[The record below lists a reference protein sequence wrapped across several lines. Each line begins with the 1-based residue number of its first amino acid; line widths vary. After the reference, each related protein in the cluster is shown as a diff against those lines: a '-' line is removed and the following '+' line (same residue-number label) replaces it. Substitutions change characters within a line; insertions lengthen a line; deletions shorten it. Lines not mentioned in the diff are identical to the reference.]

1 MSIELIKYAF
11 VAGEVSPSLL
21 GRTDLTKYDFGMA
34 LARNWFVDYR
44 GGLST
49 RAGSE
54 FLDAIP
60 DGVARL
66 FEFQFSPDT
75 ANTYCLIFGDAYI
88 RFMQDGAYVLEDEKI
103 ITAITKATPPV
114 VTSMAHGYI
123 DGNWVRVYDVVGM
136 VEVNSRTFQIDVLT
150 ADTFRLLDA
159 ITGDPIVG
167 AVYTT
172 YTSDG
177 HVARVYE
184 ISSPY
189 AEEDLEDLGYE
200 QVRDTVRLTHNL
212 YPIKNL
218 VRHDHTDWE
227 ITDEVIGNLDGPPTG
242 LTGTPSASG
251 DASTA
256 YAVSAIMYDDTETIP
271 SYPILVD
278 NSVNFTVEEG
288 SVALTWDALVGA
300 KEYIVY
306 RTIVISSGDTNAGTQ
321 LGFLTRTAGTSF
333 TDSNVVP
340 DFTKSPYEHLDPFA
354 VLAIDKI
361 QMTVGGAGYSFLE
374 PITITA
380 DAGDGFVG
388 YGIADPGGDIT
399 AVKILR
405 HGSGYVNPVATF
417 GGGGATATLTL
428 TPSSGTYPARSAIF
442 QQRQVYA
449 ATLNQPLQ
457 IDASRVRSFSNFDIS
472 LTSTEG
478 DAYEYEI
485 DSTQVTPIVHLF
497 PTRSGLFTMTAT
509 GIWLLNSDSSG
520 PVTNQ
525 NAQSD
530 PQTGQGTTNVRPLK
544 IGGDFLY
551 VEARGSAVRLL
562 SYSELSRTYGGV
574 DESILSNHLFGTG
587 REIIRWAFTENPHK
601 LVQAVRAD
609 GALLLFTLV
618 KEQEVFAWTWA
629 TTRGFYLD
637 VVSIRGEIFDQAY
650 YIVKRFIGGVWRQ
663 YIERQ
668 ATRDFINIEDAWAVD
683 CGLRLDPPIITDPL
697 SISPE
702 YLIGGEKYVDLTGTF
717 TGTEG
722 QWVRAAGGIFVVEMV
737 TGLGALAKV
746 IVSATDLIPE
756 DPLHRV
762 NTITSW
768 SISPKFTTISGLWHL
783 EGEEVS
789 ILADGSVFPKQVV
802 TNGKVVLSDGV
813 SKCLVGLGFQS
824 AARTLPPTI
833 PNTPVE
839 SRRKRV
845 VGVGVR
851 LQETR
856 GLKIGRTL
864 DQLYELRERTTELY
878 SSPTFTVNGMKYK
891 IISTNWDTDG
901 QTYFVQ
907 DDPLPATLLGLV
919 PDLEVGDDSD

>member
-34 LARNWFVDYR
+34 LAKNWFVDYR

-54 FLDAIP
+54 FLDEIP
-60 DGVARL
+60 SGKARA

-75 ANTYCLIFGDAYI
+75 ANTYCLIFGDHYI
-88 RFMQDGAYVLEDEKI
+88 RFLQDGAYVLEDEI
-103 ITAITKATPPV
+103 DISAITAAEPPV
-114 VTSMAHGYI
+114 ITSVAHGLT
-123 DGNWVRVYDVVGM
+123 DDDWVKVYDVVGM
-136 VEVNSRTFQIDVLT
+136 VELNTRTFKVDSLT
-150 ADTFRLLDA
+150 VDTFSLLDP
-159 ITGDPIVG
+159 ITGNPID
-167 AVYTT
+167 ATAYTA
-172 YTSDG
+172 YTSGG
-177 HVARVYE
+177 HVAKIYE
-184 ISSPY
+184 IESPY
-189 AEEDLEDLGYE
+189 AEDELEALGYE
-200 QVRDTVRLTHNL
+200 QVRDTVRLTHSL
-212 YPIKNL
+212 YPIKDL
-218 VRHDHTDWE
+218 VRHDHADWE
-227 ITDEVIGNLDGPPTG
+227 ISDEVIGNFDGPPTG
-242 LTGTPSASG
+242 LFGAPSATG

-256 YAVSAIMYDDTETIP
+256 YAVSAIMADGTETIP
-271 SYPILVD
+271 SYPLLIF

-288 SVALTWDALVGA
+288 SVALGWDPLAGA
-300 KEYIVY
+300 VEYIVY

-321 LGFLTRTAGTSF
+321 LGFLTRTSGTAF

-340 DFTKSPYEHLDPFA
+340 DFTKSPYEHFDPFA
-354 VLAIDKI
+354 TLAIDKV
-361 QMTVGGAGYSFLE
+361 TLTSGGSGYTFLE

-380 DAGDGFVG
+380 DSGSGFIG
-388 YGIADPGGDIT
+388 YGIVNPSGVLT
-399 AVKILR
+399 AIKILR
-405 HGSGYVNPVATF
+405 HGTGYVNPVATF
-417 GGGGATATLTL
+417 GAGGATADLTL
-428 TPSSGTYPARSAIF
+428 TPATGTYPSVSTIF

-449 ATLNQPLQ
+449 ATANSPLALN
-457 IDASRVRSFSNFDIS
+457 ASRVRSFSNYDIS
-472 LTSTEG
+472 LSSTEA

-497 PTRSGLFTMTAT
+497 PTRGGLFAMTAT

-551 VEARGSAVRLL
+551 VESRGNAVRLL
-562 SYSELSRTYGGV
+562 SYSELSKNYGGQ
-574 DESILSNHLFGTG
+574 DESILSNHLFGQG
-587 REIIRWAFTENPHK
+587 KEIIRWAFTENPHK

-609 GALLLFTLV
+609 GVLLLFTLV

-629 TTRGFYLD
+629 QTRGFFLD
-637 VVSIRGEIFDQAY
+637 VVSIRGETFDQAY
-650 YIVKRFIGGVWRQ
+650 YIVRRLIGGVWRQ

-668 ATRDFINIEDAWAVD
+668 ATRDFTNIEDAWAVD
-683 CGLRLDPPIITDPL
+683 CGLRLEPTSTTDPL
-697 SISPE
+697 EISPE
-702 YLIGGEKYVDLTGTF
+702 YLIDGEKFVDLTGTF

-722 QWVRAAGGIFVVEMV
+722 YWVRAAGGIFVVDTV
-737 TGLGALAKV
+737 TLSGALAKV
-746 IVSATDLIPE
+746 IISATQLIPE
-756 DPLHRV
+756 DPLNRV
-762 NTITSW
+762 DTITSW
-768 SISPKFTTISGLWHL
+768 SISPKFTVISGLWHL

-789 ILADGSVFPKQVV
+789 ILADGSVFPNQIV
-802 TNGKVVLSDGV
+802 TNGKITLSDGV
-813 SKCLVGLGFQS
+813 SKCLVGVGFQS

-839 SRRKRV
+839 ARRKRV

-851 LQETR
+851 LSETR

-878 SSPTFTVNGMKYK
+878 SSPTFTLNGMKYK
-891 IISTNWDTDG
+891 IISTNWDAEG